1 MEKGNWNS
9 EKAERRKWSKW
20 KLNDWTRKQNRLNKI
35 STVPPSMNNTLLLTV
50 IQEKY
55 NTSYTI
61 VRVHK
66 GCQTSVR
73 NNSNNVSQ
81 FYIRV
86 EFRNDLLGFWRSCLF
101 SKQKQKAQPAAGRQ
115 QTPIAEMSG
124 EARFQTERVPEREPS
139 HHGWA
144 SGFLCLGQVLEYQ
157 EINNSKRCWEHF
169 PSSFSQSFGFRCSEW
184 SALLVLC

>member
-35 STVPPSMNNTLLLTV
+35 STVPPVWTIPCCWQWS
-50 IQEKY
+50 KY
-55 NTSYTI
+55 NTSCAI
-61 VRVHK
+61 VRVHE

-73 NNSNNVSQ
+73 NSSNNGSQ

-101 SKQKQKAQPAAGRQ
+101 SKQKQKAPPAAGRQ

-124 EARFQTERVPEREPS
+124 EARFRTERVPGREPA
-139 HHGWA
+139 HRGWA
-144 SGFLCLGQVLEYQ
+144 SGFLRLGQVLEYH
-157 EINNSKRCWEHF
+157 EINNSKRCWERF
-169 PSSFSQSFGFRCSEW
+169 PSSCSQSLGFHCSER
-184 SALLVLC
+184 SALPVLC

>member
-50 IQEKY
+50 IQEKH

-61 VRVHK
+61 VRVHE

-73 NNSNNVSQ
+73 NSSNNGSQ

-101 SKQKQKAQPAAGRQ
+101 SKQKQKAPPAAGRQ
-115 QTPIAEMSG
+115 QTPIAEM
-124 EARFQTERVPEREPS
+124 TERVPGREPS
-139 HHGWA
+139 HRGWA
-144 SGFLCLGQVLEYQ
+144 SGFLSLGQVLEYH
-157 EINNSKRCWEHF
+157 EINNSKRCWERF
-169 PSSFSQSFGFRCSEW
+169 PSSCSQSFGFHCSER
-184 SALLVLC
+184 SALPVLC